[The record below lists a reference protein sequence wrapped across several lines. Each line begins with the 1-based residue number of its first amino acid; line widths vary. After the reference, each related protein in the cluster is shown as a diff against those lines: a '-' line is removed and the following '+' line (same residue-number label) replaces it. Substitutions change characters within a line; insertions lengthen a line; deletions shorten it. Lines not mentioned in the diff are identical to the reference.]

1 MQKFFLGLCLSL
13 ISLSSIGQ
21 ATNAI
26 TDADKKYKEV
36 KELVSQQDYAFAYT
50 LVKDLKKQYPEST
63 QSDHAYINDDLNYF
77 EILCAVKLNQAQ
89 AKEAAEVY
97 ITSVNNNPRRQM
109 MSFHLAHAYFL
120 ENNFSAAIKYF
131 DIAGYDNLSNE
142 QIADAKFEKAYAYF
156 NEKQFAAAKPLFNE
170 IHQLPNNK
178 YYIPAN
184 YYYGFISYYDKDY
197 EQALQSFQLVEM
209 KDEYKAIVPYY
220 IAEIYYFQGKKDL
233 VLSYGE
239 SVLKRNTSLYYEKQL
254 KLLMGQIYFEN
265 KNYAKALSLLEDYVT
280 GSEKVTKEILYE
292 LSYSYYKENQY
303 TKAIDGFKQLSNEKD
318 SMGQNSMYIL
328 GDLYLKTNQKENA
341 RNAFQYSAYNSSNPK
356 QQRISRFTYAKL
368 NYELGY
374 QNIAMKEMRSFLEDY
389 PTSEYDSEAKEI
401 MVNLLTKTNNF
412 KEALAM
418 VKNLQPMPASLQ
430 KVYPKIL
437 YGRAIEEINDQHLA
451 EADALLSNII
461 SNPNAG
467 AVLPYAHFWKG
478 EIAYRQMRYEEAIRN
493 LNVFAESGA
502 SAQGEA
508 NRTAANYDLAYS
520 WLQKENFAQAKTY
533 FDKVS
538 QSVNASASAMEQDAY
553 LRAADSRFML
563 KEYAAA
569 TNMYNQIIQ
578 YQLPQADYAAYQK
591 AMITGIKSSADKIAA
606 LNNLQKAYPQS
617 NLLQEVNMEIAQAY
631 IADEK
636 FAAAI
641 PYLNKVLVSGQA
653 DGLKPKAYLKLGLA
667 YYNDNNNK
675 EALVN
680 YETLINKYPQSAE
693 ADEAI
698 DIVKNIYVE
707 EGKPNAYVELMQKN
721 GISISV
727 NEADSL
733 TYISAELK
741 YKEDNCTAALNGF
754 ANYLSKYPQGKFVI
768 DAQYNSAVCLQKN
781 KDFKGALD
789 NYAAVSNR
797 GLSKYFENA
806 SLEAARINYFELQD
820 YTQAKKYFSLLRA
833 NAVNQNNLLEALRGL
848 VRSQYLLK
856 DYKEANAAAQDLLN
870 QKGLSTDDKSIAN
883 LVIGKAQQQAGN
895 CNEAIIA
902 FKNVA
907 AINKSAWGA
916 EARYEL
922 AYCQFSMGSYT
933 TAESSA
939 MKVIKETGSYDLW
952 MTKAYILLGDI
963 FMKQKDYFNAK
974 ATFES
979 VAKNAAIDNLKIEAQ
994 QKLAAAIAEEKSQSK
1009 VAN

>member
-13 ISLSSIGQ
+13 ISFSSIGQ

-36 KELVSQQDYAFAYT
+36 KELVSKQDYAFAYT

-63 QSDHAYINDDLNYF
+63 QSNHAYINDDLNYF
-77 EILCAVKLNQAQ
+77 EILCAVKLNQTQ
-89 AKEAAEVY
+89 AKQAAEVY

-120 ENNFSAAIKYF
+120 ENNFASAIKYY

-156 NEKQFAAAKPLFNE
+156 NEKQFASAKPLFNE

-197 EQALQSFQLVEM
+197 EQALKSFQLVEM
-209 KDEYKAIVPYY
+209 EEAYKSIVPYY

-239 SVLKRNTSLYYEKQL
+239 SVLSRNNSLYYEKQL

-265 KNYAKALSLLEDYVT
+265 KNYAKALPLLEAYVK
-280 GSEKVTKEILYE
+280 GSDKVTKEILYE
-292 LSYSYYKENQY
+292 LSYSYYKENQHA
-303 TKAIDGFKQLSNEKD
+303 KAIEGFKQLSNEKD

-374 QNIAMKEMRSFLEDY
+374 QNIALKEMRSYLEEY
-389 PTSEYDSEAKEI
+389 PNSEYDTEAKEI
-401 MVNLLTKTNNF
+401 MVNILTKTNNF

-418 VKNLQPMPASLQ
+418 VKGLQPLPASLQ

-437 YGRAIEEINDQHLA
+437 YGRAIEEINDQHLS
-451 EADALLSNII
+451 EADILLTNII

-467 AVLPYAHFWKG
+467 TVLPYAHFWKG

-493 LNVFAESGA
+493 LNVFAESGV

-508 NRTAANYDLAYS
+508 NRNTANYNLAYS

-533 FDKVS
+533 FDKVTS
-538 QSVNASASAMEQDAY
+538 AVNANASPMEQDAF

-591 AMITGIKSSADKIAA
+591 AMITGIKSGAEKIAA
-606 LNNLQKAYPQS
+606 LNNLQKNYPQS

-641 PYLNKVLVSGQA
+641 PYLNKVLVSSQA
-653 DGLKPKAYLKLGLA
+653 DGLKPKAYLKLGLS
-667 YYNDNNNK
+667 YYNNNNNK
-675 EALVN
+675 DALLN

-707 EGKPNAYVELMQKN
+707 EGRPNAYVELMQKN
-721 GISISV
+721 GISISS

-733 TYISAELK
+733 TYVSAELK
-741 YKEDNCTAALNGF
+741 YKDDNCPAALNGF
-754 ANYLSKYPQGKFVI
+754 ANYLSKYPQGRFVI

-789 NYAAVSNR
+789 YYTTVSNR
-797 GLSKYFENA
+797 GLSKFYENA
-806 SLEAARINYFELQD
+806 TLEAARINYFELKD
-820 YTQAKKYFSLLRA
+820 YAQAKKYFSLLRT

-856 DYKEANAAAQDLLN
+856 DYKEANAAAADLLN
-870 QKGLSTDDKSIAN
+870 QKGISTDDKSIAN
-883 LVIGKAQQQAGN
+883 LVIGKTQQQAGN
-895 CNEAIIA
+895 CAEAITA

-922 AYCQFSMGSYT
+922 AYCQFTMNSLT
-933 TAESSA
+933 AAESSA

-979 VAKNAAIDNLKIEAQ
+979 VSKNAAIDNLKIEAQ
-994 QKLAAAIAEEKSQSK
+994 QKLEAAIAEEKLQSK